1 MLSSFDNQPQEYLFP
16 YFVTLN
22 RAFCILETQ
31 CMDTKFKIYSE
42 KKQSIIVAV
51 STYDTT

>member
-1 MLSSFDNQPQEYLFP
+1 MLSSFDNQPQEYLFV

-22 RAFCILETQ
+22 RAFFYFRDP
-31 CMDTKFKIYSE
+31 MDTKIYSE
-42 KKQSIIVAV
+42 KKQGIIVAV

>member
-16 YFVTLN
+16 HFVTLN

-31 CMDTKFKIYSE
+31 GMDTKIYSE